1 MELIAISELFAA
13 ELIVPEVEVVVVIN
27 AGFQLEL
34 NCDVALSRIVTSRDQ
49 TRPCSQGQVPFEYKD
64 YK

>member
-1 MELIAISELFAA
+1 VELIAISELFAA

-34 NCDVALSRIVTSRDQ
+34 NCDIATAKI
-49 TRPCSQGQVPFEYKD
+49 C
-64 YK
+64 